1 VLRLRSDFPGVLQ
14 QNDFHTRVSFRIYR
28 ETLSRFSCAASERY
42 GQIFMWRSGI
52 GGSAPASRARPGC
65 EKIWNLPGLLAYW
78 A

>member
-1 VLRLRSDFPGVLQ
+1 TCR
-14 QNDFHTRVSFRIYR
+14 NRVVA
-28 ETLSRFSCAASERY
+28 LSWAQRPSPTAKASVADVTKERY